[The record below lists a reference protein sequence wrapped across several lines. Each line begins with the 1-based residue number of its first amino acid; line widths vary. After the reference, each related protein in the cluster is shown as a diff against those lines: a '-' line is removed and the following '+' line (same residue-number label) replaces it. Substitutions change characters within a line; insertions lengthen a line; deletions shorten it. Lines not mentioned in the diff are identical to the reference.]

1 MTIPYTKS
9 CTGAHGSCTCNDNNI
24 AQSGDFNYSY
34 PATIKS
40 AHLASIFAPKGEKFN
55 DKPHFFIGLPSY
67 TIVYKPTEML
77 RELEKRFVKNNVL
90 LMNTSIW
97 KGRKSRKPA
106 SAYVQ
111 KIKFLVWKLRLDR
124 TSTSRN
130 TENFKKIVHILLIQ
144 GLSIPDILYY

>member
-1 MTIPYTKS
+1 MYRSPWLLS
-9 CTGAHGSCTCNDNNI
+9 CNDNNI

-34 PATIKS
+34 PARIKS
-40 AHLASIFAPKGEKFN
+40 AHLASIFVPKGEKLN
-55 DKPHFFIGLPSY
+55 DKPHFFNRF

-77 RELEKRFVKNNVL
+77 RELEKRFVNNNVL

>member
-1 MTIPYTKS
+1 MYRSPWLLS
-9 CTGAHGSCTCNDNNI
+9 CNDNNI

-40 AHLASIFAPKGEKFN
+40 AHLASIFSPKGEKLN

-77 RELEKRFVKNNVL
+77 RELEKRFVNNNIL
-90 LMNTSIW
+90 LKNTSIW
-97 KGRKSRKPA
+97 KGKKSQKLA

-111 KIKFLVWKLRLDR
+111 KIKFLV
-124 TSTSRN
+124 
-130 TENFKKIVHILLIQ
+130 
-144 GLSIPDILYY
+144 

>member
-40 AHLASIFAPKGEKFN
+40 AHLASIFALKGEKLN

-67 TIVYKPTEML
+67 TIVYKATEML
-77 RELEKRFVKNNVL
+77 RELEKRFVNNNVL
-90 LMNTSIW
+90 LKNTSIW
-97 KGRKSRKPA
+97 KGKKSRKPA

-111 KIKFLVWKLRLDR
+111 K
-124 TSTSRN
+124 N
-130 TENFKKIVHILLIQ
+130 
-144 GLSIPDILYY
+144 

>member
-1 MTIPYTKS
+1 
-9 CTGAHGSCTCNDNNI
+9 
-24 AQSGDFNYSY
+24 
-34 PATIKS
+34 
-40 AHLASIFAPKGEKFN
+40 
-55 DKPHFFIGLPSY
+55 
-67 TIVYKPTEML
+67 ML
-77 RELEKRFVKNNVL
+77 RELEKRFVNNNVL

-130 TENFKKIVHILLIQ
+130 TENFKKISHILLIQ